1 MVKITKKFRAASEA
15 ADLGKEYTIAEAV
28 EVLAKLPK
36 AKFDETIEV
45 SLKLGVDPRKG
56 DEMVR
61 GTVMLPHGSGKT
73 VRVLAFTTDPEAAK
87 AAGATEAGLEDMIA
101 KVQGGWFDFDVAV
114 ATPDAMKEV
123 RKIARVLGPKGMM
136 PNPKAGTVS
145 DDISKAIQEVM
156 AGRVEYKVDKNAS
169 LGVGVGKRSFDNE
182 QVLGNLT
189 AIMEAIG
196 KARPDAF
203 KGRYIKSVY
212 VSASQTP
219 SIKLASSEYAKY

>member
-1 MVKITKKFRAASEA
+1 MVKLSKKFRAAAEA
-15 ADLGKEYTIAEAV
+15 ADLSKEYTLAEAV

-36 AKFDETIEV
+36 AKFDETIEI
-45 SLKLGVDPRKG
+45 SMKLGVDPRKG

-61 GTVMLPHGSGKT
+61 GTVMLPHGSGKS
-73 VRVLAFTTDPEAAK
+73 VKVIAFTADAQAALD
-87 AAGATEAGLEDMIA
+87 AGAAEAGLDDLIA

-123 RKIARVLGPKGMM
+123 RKIARVLGPKGLM

-145 DDISKAIQEVM
+145 EDISKAINEVM

-169 LGVGVGKRSFDNE
+169 LGVGVGKRSFNNE
-182 QVLGNLT
+182 QVTENLT
-189 AIMEAIG
+189 AILEAVG
-196 KARPDAF
+196 KARPSVF

-212 VSASQTP
+212 VSATQTP
-219 SIKLASSEYAKY
+219 GIKLASSEFSKY

>member
-1 MVKITKKFRAASEA
+1 MVKLSKKFRAAGEA
-15 ADLGKEYTIAEAV
+15 ADLGKEYTLAEAV
-28 EVLAKLPK
+28 AVLEKLPK
-36 AKFDETIEV
+36 AKFDETIEL

-61 GTVMLPHGSGKT
+61 GTVMLPHGSGKS
-73 VRVLAFTTDPEAAK
+73 VRVLAFTADPEAAL
-87 AAGATEAGLEDMIA
+87 AAGASAAGLDDMIA

-123 RKIARVLGPKGMM
+123 RKIARVLGPKGLM

-145 DDISKAIQEVM
+145 EDISKAIQEVM

-169 LGVGVGKRSFDNE
+169 LGVGVGKRSFTTE
-182 QVLGNLT
+182 QVVDNLT
-189 AIMEAIG
+189 AIMDAIG
-196 KARPDAF
+196 KARPSVI
-203 KGRYIKSVY
+203 KGRYIRSVY
-212 VSASQTP
+212 LSATQTP

>member
-1 MVKITKKFRAASEA
+1 MVKLSKKFRAATEA

-28 EVLAKLPK
+28 DVLSKLPK
-36 AKFDETIEV
+36 AKFDETIEL

-73 VRVLAFTTDPEAAK
+73 VRVLAFTADAEAAL
-87 AAGATEAGLEDMIA
+87 AAGATEAGLDELIA
-101 KVQGGWFDFDVAV
+101 KVQGGFFDFDVAV

-123 RKIARVLGPKGMM
+123 RKIARILGPKGLM

-145 DDISKAIQEVM
+145 DDIAKAIQEVM

-169 LGVGVGKRSFDNE
+169 LGVGVGKRSFGTE
-182 QVLGNLT
+182 EVVANLS

-196 KARPDAF
+196 KARPASF